1 MGLVKTGPKGERGA
15 GGPPDAWLTPRASQ
29 SGSELSSKLDSLS
42 AEKDALSSAVRQR
55 EADLQAAQGLVREK
69 EAALS
74 QEQLRSS
81 RERDALQGRLADKV
95 APRPP
100 APRDSWVQAVRSD
113 RTSPGASVCSQGCA
127 SVP

>member
-1 MGLVKTGPKGERGA
+1 MGLVKTGRKGECGA
-15 GGPPDAWLTPRASQ
+15 GGAPDAWLTPRASQ
-29 SGSELSSKLDSLS
+29 SGSELSSRLDSLS

-95 APRPP
+95 APPP
-100 APRDSWVQAVRSD
+100 PCP
-113 RTSPGASVCSQGCA
+113 T
-127 SVP
+127 